1 MTFCVDCFVSMC
13 PQNVGKKMSLN
24 DFVENLADLN
34 DSENFPYDVLAG
46 LYNSIRREPLEFDMW
61 VYCVV

>member
-1 MTFCVDCFVSMC
+1 MC

-46 LYNSIRREPLEFDMW
+46 LYNSIRREPLEFDM
-61 VYCVV
+61 